1 MQCKHYVVGGDVR
14 RFLRD
19 MAKDVPK
26 VERLKP
32 SRYSVFTSLPLSRA
46 KADQVAALFTH
57 IPGLRQVEVFGQ
69 THIFNLLARHEGV
82 AERHFKLWL
91 SGIGV
96 LDRIRQASVI
106 NRTQMHRDA
115 LLTKSRLFVEHPSL
129 AKARRT
135 LNDHHVCVISGPPG
149 VGKTTLA
156 DMLTLGVHGE
166 RLRGLLH
173 Q

>member
-1 MQCKHYVVGGDVR
+1 VQCKHYVVGGDVR

-69 THIFNLLARHEGV
+69 THI
-82 AERHFKLWL
+82 FKLWL